1 MTSIKKKSIS
11 SVDIK
16 FIPAQLGGDGMPMDI
31 VHNPS
36 GDYLYTCGGSESVIK
51 VFQARER
58 SEISMKQLEYHKE
71 PINALCMNK
80 TGDRLASCSDD
91 HTAVI
96 YRIKHPQNSIE
107 FDKLAAKFNLPVR
120 HVSFSYEGSLLAAGG
135 DDGTI
140 KMVLILDP
148 SQCSS
153 LKGHEGPVRSLA
165 FDPKNI
171 YLVSSGCDGSLR
183 IWNIETATL
192 VTSLSNLLPKT
203 ESSDFQYG
211 RMSWHPSGKLL
222 AIPGSNEIRCLE
234 RDSWKISFVLKGG
247 HSKPITMVCWSS
259 NGRYLASIGLDA
271 QLMIWDIGSKET
283 LHRYQH
289 DALIAS
295 ISWNPRTNAIAL
307 IDIYGKLGIWNNPIP
322 PKFPVPYIMPQEIPE
337 NLLEKTLANVS
348 VDQEDM
354 SQIETEIFS
363 QSTTSPLEEDNHLFN
378 VNDVIRTTSTT
389 SATASLSLP
398 IGTVASTASELTI
411 KTPLGTSLSS
421 STSSSAKL
429 STHSI
434 GHSSEPALG
443 IDSKNNI
450 KRPERRS
457 GSLGIESDLDQED
470 MQRNSQKRKRKQ
482 EVLGNTVWLASS
494 EEKYFQEPQK
504 AFQPTASEL
513 DRKRRFLV
521 FNKIGT
527 ITARDESTH
536 FAIEISFHDISRNRI
551 IKLVDRN
558 NSTMADLG
566 ENGAVFA
573 SKIKASILST
583 ILYHPI
589 ESWGSNA
596 KWSIQLPAEEEVDAI
611 CLGETIVAA
620 ATNRSFLRLFTFSG
634 VQYHLFSLHGPIVSM
649 TAFKR
654 QLAVIYHGGMPFLGN
669 QNLQL
674 LLLDTSKRSI
684 IHQGPVAIA
693 SYSTLRWLGFSP
705 SGILVVH
712 DSAGVVRMLL
722 DDWKQWTPVQIL
734 QPNEWVFGVSDQYLH
749 CVSLK
754 DDEQSPPLVPKPIPH
769 TIPLCIPL
777 LQKELDTTAFEEAFL
792 RESLITKHKE
802 HLLQDAIEV
811 KEKVLLDTYLM
822 QLIENAIRTDRT
834 ERALNLAD
842 MIQFEKP
849 LLGVINMAHQRGLR
863 ILKEK
868 LEGLLERKFPS
879 EREKVFEED
888 VDSDEDTNKADNEP
902 ENLRISSEKPS
913 KSKSSEILSSPK
925 AKNHF
930 SSSPKETSSSLLSS
944 TESYVDYSDE
954 ESSSSL
960 AKESTSNAKNRG
972 NLDIEDQQNDD
983 SSQGKPRKRNRFALD
998 KPVKTV
1004 PSSGLFESLN
1014 ILQKSAQDPKQRK
1027 GKLPSLLS

>member
-1 MTSIKKKSIS
+1 
-11 SVDIK
+11 
-16 FIPAQLGGDGMPMDI
+16 L
-31 VHNPS
+31 
-36 GDYLYTCGGSESVIK
+36 
-51 VFQARER
+51 
-58 SEISMKQLEYHKE
+58 
-71 PINALCMNK
+71 
-80 TGDRLASCSDD
+80 
-91 HTAVI
+91 
-96 YRIKHPQNSIE
+96 
-107 FDKLAAKFNLPVR
+107 
-120 HVSFSYEGSLLAAGG
+120 
-135 DDGTI
+135 
-140 KMVLILDP
+140 
-148 SQCSS
+148 
-153 LKGHEGPVRSLA
+153 
-165 FDPKNI
+165 
-171 YLVSSGCDGSLR
+171 
-183 IWNIETATL
+183 
-192 VTSLSNLLPKT
+192 
-203 ESSDFQYG
+203 
-211 RMSWHPSGKLL
+211 
-222 AIPGSNEIRCLE
+222 
-234 RDSWKISFVLKGG
+234 
-247 HSKPITMVCWSS
+247 
-259 NGRYLASIGLDA
+259 
-271 QLMIWDIGSKET
+271 
-283 LHRYQH
+283 
-289 DALIAS
+289 
-295 ISWNPRTNAIAL
+295 
-307 IDIYGKLGIWNNPIP
+307 
-322 PKFPVPYIMPQEIPE
+322 
-337 NLLEKTLANVS
+337 
-348 VDQEDM
+348 
-354 SQIETEIFS
+354 
-363 QSTTSPLEEDNHLFN
+363 
-378 VNDVIRTTSTT
+378 
-389 SATASLSLP
+389 
-398 IGTVASTASELTI
+398 
-411 KTPLGTSLSS
+411 
-421 STSSSAKL
+421 
-429 STHSI
+429 
-434 GHSSEPALG
+434 
-443 IDSKNNI
+443 
-450 KRPERRS
+450 
-457 GSLGIESDLDQED
+457 DLDQED

-482 EVLGNTVWLASS
+482 EVLGNTVWLAST

-513 DRKRRFLV
+513 DLKRRFLV

-527 ITARDESTH
+527 ITARDESSH

-649 TAFKR
+649 AAFKR
-654 QLAVIYHGGMPFLGN
+654 QVAVIYHGGMPFLGN

-868 LEGLLERKFPS
+868 LEGLLVALNTFCVFFLFARDNLGSFFSPRKGNFLQRGRKCLRRMSIPTKTLTKQTMNLKIFEYPQKSHPNRNPLRYFP
-879 EREKVFEED
+879 
-888 VDSDEDTNKADNEP
+888 
-902 ENLRISSEKPS
+902 LRKLKITFLQVRKKRALLYYPLQRATWIIRT
-913 KSKSSEILSSPK
+913 KNRLLLSPK
-925 AKNHF
+925 KAHRMLKTEETLI
-930 SSSPKETSSSLLSS
+930 SKTSKTTIPLKEDHENEIGLL
-944 TESYVDYSDE
+944 
-954 ESSSSL
+954 
-960 AKESTSNAKNRG
+960 
-972 NLDIEDQQNDD
+972 
-983 SSQGKPRKRNRFALD
+983 
-998 KPVKTV
+998 
-1004 PSSGLFESLN
+1004 
-1014 ILQKSAQDPKQRK
+1014 
-1027 GKLPSLLS
+1027 